1 MSGGCKLVV
10 GRAVR
15 EQYGCQEASEFSN
28 KIFCYNSVA
37 SDATGGAI
45 DRSRLT
51 EWGKDAPG
59 VAPEIGTSHEESKPD
74 WGGGRKE

>member
-15 EQYGCQEASEFSN
+15 EQYGCQEASDFSN

-37 SDATGGAI
+37 SDAARGTI
-45 DRSRLT
+45 DRSRLA
-51 EWGKDAPG
+51 E
-59 VAPEIGTSHEESKPD
+59 
-74 WGGGRKE
+74 